1 MDLPSLR
8 LTPPDSIFG
17 RRVFYGWWIVAAAF
31 GLTSMISGFYFL
43 GYSAFVNPLSDTFDV
58 GVDRIGLVFGISSSV
73 AAVFGLAAA
82 RLSPRLMTFAGVLMM
97 GGGFL
102 LVGRAESFLVYALIQ
117 TTLVATGGFMVV
129 MYGSGSI
136 INNWFAKRR
145 GLAFAIGM
153 TGVSFGAV
161 LVNLT
166 QFLIDKIG
174 WQDAT
179 LILGGIVLAAGLPLA
194 AIMRARPEDEGLLP
208 DGDPPRPGVTAPAAS
223 AAPTSP
229 AYAGFTLREA
239 LSTRAFWV
247 MSAAFLARNFVTTGF
262 GFCFIPAI
270 EDKGFTAAAGASVLI
285 VFAVMTV
292 PSRLTSGYLGDLWRR
307 NVVAGV
313 MMAGIAASML
323 IMVWAETLAV
333 IIIFLFIYGS
343 FWGGIGGAMSMALRG
358 EFFGRRN
365 FAAIASVTTL
375 VIGLGEIAG
384 PTAAGAIFEETGSFQ
399 LAFAAFA
406 IAALISAIGLLSLRP
421 PASRESA
428 FAPRGVKGIGQRTS
442 AA

>member
-1 MDLPSLR
+1 MQLPSFR

-43 GYSAFVNPLSDTFDV
+43 GYSAFVNPLSETFDV

-102 LVGRAESFLVYALIQ
+102 LVGRAESFLVYALVQ

-136 INNWFAKRR
+136 INNWFARRR

-166 QFLIDKIG
+166 QFLIDEIG

-179 LILGGIVLAAGLPLA
+179 LILGIIVLAVGLPLA

-208 DGDPPRPGVTAPAAS
+208 DGDPPRPGVTAPTTS

-229 AYAGFTLREA
+229 AYSGFTLRQA

-323 IMVWAETLAV
+323 IMIWAETLAV

-384 PTAAGAIFEETGSFQ
+384 PTAAGFIFEETGSFQ
-399 LAFAAFA
+399 LAFVAFA

-421 PASRESA
+421 P
-428 FAPRGVKGIGQRTS
+428 QRR
-442 AA
+442 